1 MQDKPFNDIKN
12 EILTVKSATFP
23 VIDKAQGE
31 KMQEEIEKAKADGDS
46 VGGATETA
54 IIGLPEGV
62 GEPWFDSVESILSH
76 ALFSIGGIKG
86 VEFGNGFEMTKMRGS
101 AANDAFALENGKVVT
116 ITNNNGGVNGGITN
130 GMPVIFKCAVKP
142 TPSIYKTQKTIN
154 FLKNEETEI
163 NIRGR
168 HDPAIIRR
176 ICPVIDA
183 VAALAVA
190 DLLQQKYGADVMTK
204 GIGK

>member
-1 MQDKPFNDIKN
+1 
-12 EILTVKSATFP
+12 
-23 VIDKAQGE
+23 
-31 KMQEEIEKAKADGDS
+31 
-46 VGGATETA
+46 
-54 IIGLPEGV
+54 
-62 GEPWFDSVESILSH
+62 
-76 ALFSIGGIKG
+76 
-86 VEFGNGFEMTKMRGS
+86 
-101 AANDAFALENGKVVT
+101 
-116 ITNNNGGVNGGITN
+116 
-130 GMPVIFKCAVKP
+130 MPVIFKCAVKP

>member
-1 MQDKPFNDIKN
+1 MRRKTHAVHLQNAENDK
-12 EILTVKSATFP
+12 
-23 VIDKAQGE
+23 
-31 KMQEEIEKAKADGDS
+31 
-46 VGGATETA
+46 
-54 IIGLPEGV
+54 
-62 GEPWFDSVESILSH
+62 
-76 ALFSIGGIKG
+76 
-86 VEFGNGFEMTKMRGS
+86 
-101 AANDAFALENGKVVT
+101 
-116 ITNNNGGVNGGITN
+116 
-130 GMPVIFKCAVKP
+130 
-142 TPSIYKTQKTIN
+142 

>member
-1 MQDKPFNDIKN
+1 MDD
-12 EILTVKSATFP
+12 A
-23 VIDKAQGE
+23 
-31 KMQEEIEKAKADGDS
+31 
-46 VGGATETA
+46 
-54 IIGLPEGV
+54 
-62 GEPWFDSVESILSH
+62 
-76 ALFSIGGIKG
+76 
-86 VEFGNGFEMTKMRGS
+86 VEFCLYCNGE
-101 AANDAFALENGKVVT
+101 
-116 ITNNNGGVNGGITN
+116 I
-130 GMPVIFKCAVKP
+130 PVH
-142 TPSIYKTQKTIN
+142 

>member
-1 MQDKPFNDIKN
+1 MRR
-12 EILTVKSATFP
+12 
-23 VIDKAQGE
+23 KA
-31 KMQEEIEKAKADGDS
+31 
-46 VGGATETA
+46 
-54 IIGLPEGV
+54 
-62 GEPWFDSVESILSH
+62 H
-76 ALFSIGGIKG
+76 AVHLQ
-86 VEFGNGFEMTKMRGS
+86 N
-101 AANDAFALENGKVVT
+101 AENG
-116 ITNNNGGVNGGITN
+116 
-130 GMPVIFKCAVKP
+130 
-142 TPSIYKTQKTIN
+142 Q
-154 FLKNEETEI
+154 FLKNEETKI

>member
-1 MQDKPFNDIKN
+1 M
-12 EILTVKSATFP
+12 
-23 VIDKAQGE
+23 
-31 KMQEEIEKAKADGDS
+31 
-46 VGGATETA
+46 
-54 IIGLPEGV
+54 PEGV

-101 AANDAFALENGKVVT
+101 AANDAFVLENGKVVT
-116 ITNNNGGVNGGITN
+116 LTNNNGGVNGGITN

-190 DLLQQKYGADVMTK
+190 DLLQQKYGTDVMTK